1 MIRIELKKL
10 LDGRSLYWLSQQT
23 GIRWATIAALEKGK
37 LKRIDL
43 EALNR
48 ICEALE
54 CQPGDLLVHVERRK
68 AGKR

>member
-1 MIRIELKKL
+1 MIKIELEKL
-10 LDGRSLYWLSQQT
+10 LRGRSLYSLSQET
-23 GIRWATIAALEKGK
+23 GIRWATIAALAKGK

-43 EALNR
+43 ESLSK

-54 CQPGDLLVHVERRK
+54 CQPGDLLIHVERRK